1 MVFLYTLVKNQNLAD
16 RDINHQLPTFAQD
29 CTGFIAHDTVQINTD
44 LAEIIEIEHI
54 IILTN

>member
-44 LAEIIEIEHI
+44 LAEIIEIEK
-54 IILTN
+54 LN